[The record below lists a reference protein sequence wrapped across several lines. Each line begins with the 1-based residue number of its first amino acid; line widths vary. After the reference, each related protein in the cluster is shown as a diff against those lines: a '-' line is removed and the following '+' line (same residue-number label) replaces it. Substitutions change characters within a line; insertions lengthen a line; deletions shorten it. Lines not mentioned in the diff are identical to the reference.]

1 MLYQKSEVEDAFSL
15 FLQLVNA
22 GKIDKKD
29 VESIKLYRNDN
40 VQRLL
45 SEVFE
50 PKANVKIF
58 ESENNIFL
66 VPQLDNH
73 LLSYSNAELKKRLG
87 LDSNEQIYLFYFCI
101 IVLLSQFFNSEDHTL
116 AANQFVRV
124 ETIQNIMKKH
134 ISEFQSY
141 SETQLENQTIRTMLD
156 ITGIINAWGA
166 LPEYNEKA
174 KNIRNTKKNQ
184 IGFILHCLKFLQ
196 DEDLIILREDS
207 EVSITDKMNLLIIRY
222 YYHTQRKDQLL
233 TLFK

>member
-1 MLYQKSEVEDAFSL
+1 MLYQKSDVESAFGV

-29 VESIKLYRNDN
+29 VESIKLYRNDT

-87 LDSNEQIYLFYFCI
+87 LESNEQIYLFYFCI

-116 AANQFVRV
+116 ATNQFVRV

-141 SETQLENQTIRTMLD
+141 SETQLENQIIRTMLD
-156 ITGIINAWGA
+156 ITGIVNAWGA

-174 KNIRNTKKNQ
+174 KRIRNTKKNQ
-184 IGFILHCLKFLQ
+184 IGFILHCLQFLQ
-196 DEDLIILREDS
+196 EEDLIMLREDS